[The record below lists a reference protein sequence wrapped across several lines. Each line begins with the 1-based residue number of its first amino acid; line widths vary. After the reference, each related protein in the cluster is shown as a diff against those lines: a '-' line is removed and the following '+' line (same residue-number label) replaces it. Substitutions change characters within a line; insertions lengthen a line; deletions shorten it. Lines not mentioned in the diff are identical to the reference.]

1 MFDRS
6 ALSSN
11 PGNSDGLLLN
21 LNGEVVGINTAVFA
35 HGQGIGFAIPIDM
48 ATQVVAQLTEN
59 GEVARGWLGVNIQ
72 DLKRD
77 LILEVNRQSVSSTSE
92 LKQLLAKYKGGDGIS
107 LLVQRNTAGMMVLKM
122 A

>member
-21 LNGEVVGINTAVFA
+21 LNGEVVGINTAIIA

-59 GEVARGWLGVNIQ
+59 GEVTRGWLG
-72 DLKRD
+72 DLKGD